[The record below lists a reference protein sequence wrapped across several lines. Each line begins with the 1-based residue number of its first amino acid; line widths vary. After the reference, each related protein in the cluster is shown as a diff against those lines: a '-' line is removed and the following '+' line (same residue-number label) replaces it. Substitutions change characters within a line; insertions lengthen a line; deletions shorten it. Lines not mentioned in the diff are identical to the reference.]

1 MLSFIGNWYH
11 PKGIARESKRLP
23 NIFNQSLTSASIQ
36 ALRET
41 NVACTKCSMIR
52 SEKSAPIW
60 QSGST
65 RPAAR

>member
-1 MLSFIGNWYH
+1 MLGFIKNWYH
-11 PKGIARESKRLP
+11 PKGIVGESDRLP
-23 NIFNQSLTSASIQ
+23 NIFNRALASASIQ

-65 RPAAR
+65 RPAVR